1 MHLTDWIA
9 EVASIYHIVD
19 GLSVVDVR
27 GSSSILVT
35 RTSAIHLAITVEVGK
50 LHPSPNLGRSPGATG
65 LGAA

>member
-1 MHLTDWIA
+1 MHLTDWIS
-9 EVASIYHIVD
+9 EVASIYHIVY

-35 RTSAIHLAITVEVGK
+35 RASAIHLAVTVEVGK
-50 LHPSPNLGRSPGATG
+50 LHPSPDLGRSPRASG